1 MNNNEKYEKLK
12 SYFEEYV
19 EINKEGLPPLYE
31 LYPQLVISDELS
43 VEKRNRLHGVM
54 LGVLSKEFRYPEAE
68 EVVASIEDD
77 NLPWQTGYALGKF
90 YINTRRYDIAEYFI
104 KKTIEKTTDAYAI
117 GQLEEL
123 LKENSARCEGT
134 KKEYLPQK
142 AEAREK
148 YETAM
153 KAIGMDVTIPA
164 CTPKPMKE
172 EEYPSFEEKTE
183 ADFNSFVA
191 YDFETT
197 GFCKNGFNK
206 KDSIIE
212 VGAIKVVDGKIV
224 ETKEFTFQELV
235 KPYKTV
241 VSSKVTEVTGI
252 TADDVKDARRMWEV
266 IPDFMSFVGD
276 SVMVGFNN
284 VNFDAAFLRRAGRYC
299 NTVYTN
305 KQFDV
310 KRYLDK
316 IKNKIGYAG
325 ENEKLETVSKY
336 YGIEN
341 PQAHRALADAVTT
354 SKVFLKLKEL
364 DQ

>member
-1 MNNNEKYEKLK
+1 MNNNETYAKLQ

-19 EINKEGLPPLYE
+19 EINKEGLPPLFE
-31 LYPQLVISDELS
+31 LYPQLVGSDELS
-43 VEKRNRLHGVM
+43 VEKKNRLHGVM
-54 LGVLSKEFRYPEAE
+54 LGALSKEFRYTEAE
-68 EVVASIEDD
+68 EVIASIEGDD
-77 NLPWQTGYALGKF
+77 LPWQTGYALGRF
-90 YINTRRYDIAEYFI
+90 YINTRRYDIAAEC
-104 KKTIEKTTDAYAI
+104 IERAIRNTTDTYALS
-117 GQLEEL
+117 QLED
-123 LKENSARCEGT
+123 LKKDNTARNEGA

-148 YETAM
+148 YEAAM
-153 KAIGMDVTIPA
+153 KAIGMDVTIPT
-164 CTPKPMKE
+164 CTPKPIKE
-172 EEYPSFEEKTE
+172 EDYPNFEEETD
-183 ADFNSFVA
+183 ANFNSFVA

-197 GFCKNGFNK
+197 GFHKNGFSK

-235 KPYKTV
+235 KPYKSV

-252 TADDVKDARRMWEV
+252 TADDVKDARKMWEV
-266 IPDFMSFVGD
+266 IPEFMNFVGD

-284 VNFDAAFLRRAGRYC
+284 VNFDSAFLRRAGRYC

-325 ENEKLETVSKY
+325 ENEKLGTVSKY

-341 PQAHRALADAVTT
+341 PQAHRALADAITT
-354 SKVFLKLKEL
+354 AKVFLKLKEL